1 MSDDVLVMR
10 QEAVVEIRIN
20 RPSKK
25 NALTSAMYG
34 TIADAIEAAGRDAE
48 TGAVLISAE
57 GDTFSAGNDLTD
69 FAAAASGSIGTAP
82 RHVDRF
88 LRVIATAE
96 KPLVAAVAGNGIGV
110 GATMLLHC
118 DIVVIAEEARLITP
132 FTGLGLT
139 PEAASSLLLPARIG
153 YAQAYMM
160 LALGQPVS
168 GAEAARLGLATMA
181 VPRAEVEAEARRL
194 AKDCCVRP
202 AEAMRITKTLLRD
215 SEAILARIDK
225 ENEIFRERLQ
235 SPEARAS
242 FEAFFKR
249 Q

>member
-1 MSDDVLVMR
+1 MNDDVLVMR

-34 TIADAIEAAGRDAE
+34 TIADAIEAAGRDAG

-57 GDTFSAGNDLTD
+57 GDTFSAGNDLAD
-69 FAAAASGSIGTAP
+69 FAAASRSIGTAP
-82 RHVDRF
+82 RDVDRF
-88 LRVIATAE
+88 LRTIATAE
-96 KPLVAAVAGNGIGV
+96 KPLIAAVAGNGIGV

-160 LALGQPVS
+160 LALGQPLS
-168 GAEAARLGLATMA
+168 GAEAARLGLATMV
-181 VPRAEVEAEARRL
+181 VPRAEVEDEARRL
-194 AKDCCVRP
+194 AKDCCARP
-202 AEAMRITKTLLRD
+202 AEAMRITKKLLRN
-215 SEAILARIDK
+215 SEAILARIDQ

-249 Q
+249 S

>member
-34 TIADAIEAAGRDAE
+34 TIADAIETAGRDAG

-57 GDTFSAGNDLTD
+57 GDTFSAGNDLAD
-69 FAAAASGSIGTAP
+69 FAAAASGSAGTAP

-88 LRVIATAE
+88 LRAIATAE

-110 GATMLLHC
+110 GATLLLHC

-160 LALGQPVS
+160 LALGQPLS

-181 VPRAEVEAEARRL
+181 VPRAEVEDEARRL
-194 AKDCCVRP
+194 AKDCCARP
-202 AEAMRITKTLLRD
+202 AEAMRITKKLLRN
-215 SEAILARIDK
+215 SEAILARIDQ

-249 Q
+249 P

>member
-10 QEAVVEIRIN
+10 QEAVAEIRIN

-25 NALTSAMYG
+25 NALTSAMYA
-34 TIADAIEAAGRDAE
+34 TIADALEAAGGDAE
-48 TGAVLISAE
+48 IGAVLISAA
-57 GDTFSAGNDLTD
+57 GDTFSSGNDIAD

-82 RHVDRF
+82 RHVERF
-88 LRVIATAE
+88 LRAIATAE
-96 KPLVAAVAGNGIGV
+96 KPLIAAVAGNGIGV

-168 GAEAARLGLATMA
+168 GVEAARLGLATTA
-181 VPRAEVEAEARRL
+181 VPRAEVEDEARRL
-194 AKDCCVRP
+194 AKDCCARP
-202 AEAMRITKTLLRD
+202 AEAMRITKRLLRN
-215 SEAILARIDK
+215 SEAILARID
-225 ENEIFRERLQ
+225 EESAIFRERLQ